1 MAIVELPTQRL
12 LPHQPFQTKTPM
24 LTRLLYVSKPVGPIT
39 THVTASLLENSRL
52 SNNKSE
58 ITGVLCQGSG
68 IYMQVLEGERT
79 AVNALY
85 SRIIADTRHHQ
96 VELLSFEEVDQRR
109 YGQWSMALVQLS
121 VDDPMVQMAHPEF
134 DPYSASS
141 KDAMRMIDELINSGT
156 SIQTMSP

>member
-1 MAIVELPTQRL
+1 
-12 LPHQPFQTKTPM
+12 M

-85 SRIIADTRHHQ
+85 SRIITDIRHHQ
-96 VELLSFEEVDQRR
+96 VELLSFEEVGQRR

-121 VDDPMVQMAHPEF
+121 IDDPMVQLAHPEF

>member
-1 MAIVELPTQRL
+1 
-12 LPHQPFQTKTPM
+12 M

-39 THVTASLLENSRL
+39 THVTASLLENSRV
-52 SNNKSE
+52 SNKKSE

-121 VDDPMVQMAHPEF
+121 VDDLMVQMAHPEF

-141 KDAMRMIDELINSGT
+141 KDAMRMVDELMNSGT
-156 SIQTMSP
+156 SIQTMSL

>member
-1 MAIVELPTQRL
+1 
-12 LPHQPFQTKTPM
+12 M

-39 THVTASLLENSRL
+39 THVTASLLENSRV
-52 SNNKSE
+52 SNKKSE

-109 YGQWSMALVQLS
+109 YGEWSMALVQLS

>member
-1 MAIVELPTQRL
+1 
-12 LPHQPFQTKTPM
+12 M

-39 THVTASLLENSRL
+39 TYVTASLLENSRV
-52 SNNKSE
+52 SNKKSE

-85 SRIIADTRHHQ
+85 SRIITDIRHHQ
-96 VELLSFEEVDQRR
+96 VELLSFEEVGQRR

-121 VDDPMVQMAHPEF
+121 IDDPMVQLAHPEF

-141 KDAMRMIDELINSGT
+141 KDAIRIIDELIKS
-156 SIQTMSP
+156 SRPIETMRP

>member
-1 MAIVELPTQRL
+1 
-12 LPHQPFQTKTPM
+12 
-24 LTRLLYVSKPVGPIT
+24 LYVSKPVGPIT

-134 DPYSASS
+134 DPYSATSNE
-141 KDAMRMIDELINSGT
+141 AMRMIEELMNSGT
-156 SIQTMSP
+156 FIQTMIP

>member
-1 MAIVELPTQRL
+1 
-12 LPHQPFQTKTPM
+12 M

-39 THVTASLLENSRL
+39 THVTASLLENSRV
-52 SNNKSE
+52 SNKKSE
-58 ITGVLCQGSG
+58 ITGVLCQGTG

-96 VELLSFEEVDQRR
+96 VELLSFEEVGQRR

-141 KDAMRMIDELINSGT
+141 KDAMRMIDELINSGI